1 MSIHPQKKN
10 NRPPPEH
17 VEALH
22 AAGISRNEIARR
34 LGCTTRQVDNVARKL
49 GISWDVSATRAA
61 ANARKQY
68 AAATRDHMAER
79 YRQLALDSLQ
89 RALDTQDANERRKY
103 TAAAEAAIRA
113 DLALVDLSNKEEGM
127 SLLLDVLQ
135 EQFRLIDKYSEEN

>member
-1 MSIHPQKKN
+1 
-10 NRPPPEH
+10 
-17 VEALH
+17 
-22 AAGISRNEIARR
+22 
-34 LGCTTRQVDNVARKL
+34 
-49 GISWDVSATRAA
+49 
-61 ANARKQY
+61 
-68 AAATRDHMAER
+68 MAER

-103 TAAAEAAIRA
+103 TAAAEAATRA